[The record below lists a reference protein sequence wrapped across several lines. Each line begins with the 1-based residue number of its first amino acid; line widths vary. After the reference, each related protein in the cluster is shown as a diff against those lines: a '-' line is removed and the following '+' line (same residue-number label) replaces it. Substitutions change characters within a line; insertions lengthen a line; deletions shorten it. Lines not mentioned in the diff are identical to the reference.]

1 MGFQVPDL
9 ALELLR
15 HVAPGDEHRRDLHT
29 QPRGR
34 LGAERPSIAV
44 RR

>member
-1 MGFQVPDL
+1 MGFQVPNFT
-9 ALELLR
+9 LEVPG
-15 HVAPGDEHRRDLHT
+15 HMAPGDEHRRDLHA
-29 QPRGR
+29 QARGG